1 MIFLWGGKAC
11 QSKIC
16 IVMQLL
22 QNPSF
27 CSSTIETCTG
37 TLYLL
42 PLEKALAPP
51 SYSLWS
57 LCAARTGIAHRKE
70 GTRVPSLNT
79 GSWCLFDE
87 QNRGSAENVHN

>member
-1 MIFLWGGKAC
+1 MFFVMIFLWGGKDC

-27 CSSTIETCTG
+27 CSSTIETSTG

-51 SYSLWS
+51 SYSLCP
-57 LCAARTGIAHRKE
+57 LCVAGKE
-70 GTRVPSLNT
+70 GTRVSNYRD
-79 GSWCLFDE
+79 W
-87 QNRGSAENVHN
+87 